1 MLRLKIFPISVHKKF
16 LIFRYFRSSSRPCFQ
31 ALYQDME
38 LPHSLVQ
45 YYHQTKGVKKYYY
58 DYVYIYSNILL
69 ACTYLTV
76 CASFLQSSL
85 PVHHGST
92 LQGVQGIKVLPS
104 QLAEMQGTKFPSS
117 CVLPVE
123 NRICI

>member
-1 MLRLKIFPISVHKKF
+1 
-16 LIFRYFRSSSRPCFQ
+16 
-31 ALYQDME
+31 ME

-45 YYHQTKGVKKYYY
+45 YYHQTKRVKKFTMIAY
-58 DYVYIYSNILL
+58 ILL

-85 PVHHGST
+85 PVHHRSI

>member
-45 YYHQTKGVKKYYY
+45 YYHQTKRVKKFTMIAY
-58 DYVYIYSNILL
+58 ILL

-85 PVHHGST
+85 PVHHGSI